1 MNNQEI
7 IDFFNKYAP
16 TWDEHMIKNT
26 QIINK
31 ILDSAEV
38 LSGVSVLDV
47 ACGTGVLIPDYLER
61 KVKSITAVDISDEM
75 IKIAEKKFKV
85 VPSISIIC
93 GDVLETEFRDS
104 YDCIIVY
111 NAFPHFPEP
120 QALIN
125 KLAKLLS
132 PGGTLTIAHGM
143 SREQL
148 LKHHS
153 GEAKNT
159 SLPLPEIDELAEMFP
174 KSMAVT
180 TKISDDN
187 MYLITGKKAFMD

>member
-26 QIINK
+26 QTINK
-31 ILDSAEV
+31 ILDSAKV
-38 LSGVSVLDV
+38 FSGVSVLDV

-85 VPSISIIC
+85 EPSISIIC
-93 GDVLETEFRDS
+93 GDVLETELMDS

-153 GEAKNT
+153 GEAKNI
-159 SLPLPEIDELAEMFP
+159 SLPLPEIDELAKMFP
-174 KSMAVT
+174 KSLTVT